1 MDKIEVY
8 HASSV
13 IVEKPL
19 CGVGRQNL
27 DFGPGFY
34 MTNMYDQ
41 ATMWA
46 LRRAGKMHTRAIVN
60 IYILERK
67 KIFRV
72 ANTLI
77 FRRYNRDWLNFVV
90 ACRKGIPVWREY
102 DYIEGGVAD
111 DRVIDTVDL
120 YINKL
125 IPERVALN
133 RLRYVHPNN
142 QICLLNQELL
152 DRHLTY
158 VDFTVA
164 KKL

>member
-19 CGVGRQNL
+19 CGVDRQNL

-34 MTNMYDQ
+34 MTYMYDQ

-67 KIFRV
+67 KLLRV
-72 ANTLI
+72 ANSLI

-90 ACRKGIPVWREY
+90 ACRKGIPVWRDY

-142 QICLLNQELL
+142 LICLLNQELL

>member
-1 MDKIEVY
+1 MGKK
-8 HASSV
+8 SV
-13 IVEKPL
+13 VVENFT
-19 CGVGRQNL
+19 CFTDDVERNVRTVGRLSLIERRGMLTANA
-27 DFGPGFY
+27 
-34 MTNMYDQ
+34 Q
-41 ATMWA
+41 AVY
-46 LRRAGKMHTRAIVN
+46 TRYACVHGYVN